1 MSTLT
6 LTDNASTIASVYE
19 AFGRADISFIL
30 GHVANNCK
38 WTGAGEGFLPQGG
51 TYTGQQVADFF
62 KALNDGLEFNAF
74 NPVAIY
80 NIGQNE
86 VAAYGNMT
94 TTSRHTGKNYS
105 SDWAMH
111 WKFDE
116 EGKIIYYQDFHNT
129 AGAYAANQP
138 D

>member
-6 LTDNASTIASVYE
+6 LTDNAATIASVYD
-19 AFGRADISFIL
+19 AFVKADIPFIL
-30 GHVANNCK
+30 EKIDDTCL

-51 TYTGQQVADFF
+51 TYKGKEAGNFF
-62 KALNDGLEFNAF
+62 KALAETLEFTAF
-74 NPVAIY
+74 NPVAIH
-80 NIGQNE
+80 NIGNNE
-86 VAAYGNMT
+86 VAAFGNLAT
-94 TTSRHTGKNYS
+94 ISKNTGKPYS
-105 SDWAMH
+105 TDWAMH
-111 WKFDE
+111 WKFND